1 MPPAALELPCSLAWA
16 QGGYSVELAL
26 GAQARRARVLLDT
39 GSSSLAVLPRAWDP
53 DADADMRPTPLAQRL
68 RYGGG
73 DWTGPLLRT
82 SLAFGE
88 GRHARRLPRTDV
100 ALIEA
105 GHTGFRGADG
115 IVGLAYAALNPVHEL
130 GPALAARGRPASTWP
145 WPWRTG
151 GDPPAALDALLADA
165 PMRHR
170 PPLFAEFE
178 AEGVVAHRFGLLAGR
193 ALMHVASDQA
203 SPAALAADPLNH
215 GVLALGGGSECQS
228 LYRGGFADVRIL
240 HDRYY
245 NANLRALRVGAD
257 DPIPVP
263 PVQPADGAAS
273 NALLD
278 TGSSFLVLE
287 AGTWDA
293 LRAALGRRDLR
304 LPGLLDRSAR
314 ALAGG
319 ETLAMHAV
327 SVHDWPDLQLHLESP
342 RGDDTVL
349 RVPASHYW
357 PGNALGDGR
366 TLCLLMPQLPQFPR
380 QSILGLPLFAGRY
393 AVFDRAADQGLGIV
407 RFASA
412 RA

>member
-53 DADADMRPTPLAQRL
+53 DADAAMRPGTLAQRL

-73 DWTGPLLRT
+73 DWTGPLLQT

-88 GRHARRLPRTDV
+88 GRHARRLAQADV

-115 IVGLAYAALNPVHEL
+115 ILGLAYAALNPAFDL
-130 GPALAARGRPASTWP
+130 GPGLRARGLVPATWP
-145 WPWRTG
+145 WAAG
-151 GDPPAALDALLADA
+151 GRDPADLEALLAQA
-165 PMRHR
+165 PCVHR
-170 PPLFAEFE
+170 PPTFAELE

-193 ALMHVASDQA
+193 ALMHVAHEGA
-203 SPAALAADPLNH
+203 SPAALAADPLNR
-215 GVLALGGGSECQS
+215 GVLALGGGAECQS
-228 LYRGGFADVRIL
+228 LYQGGFADVRIL

-263 PVQPADGAAS
+263 PVLPADPAAS

-278 TGSSFLVLE
+278 TGSSFLVLDT
-287 AGTWDA
+287 GTWQA
-293 LRAALGRRDLR
+293 LRAALGRRDPR
-304 LPGLLDRSAR
+304 LPDLVDRSAQ
-314 ALAGG
+314 ALARG
-319 ETLAMHAV
+319 ETLAMHEVA
-327 SVHDWPDLQLHLESP
+327 VHDWPDLHLHLEAP
-342 RGDDTVL
+342 DGDDTVL

-357 PGNALGDGR
+357 PGNALGRGR
-366 TLCLLMPQLPQFPR
+366 SLCLLMPQLPHFPR

-393 AVFDRAADQGLGIV
+393 AVFDRAAAHGLGVV
-407 RFASA
+407 RFAAA